1 MPKRARLWALLLL
14 AAPAFAPAAPTVVFG
29 LLAGAATEAAA
40 QAARSSGGYSRPS
53 APRARTP
60 SFGGGGGGWG
70 AAPRTPSVSGGYG
83 RPGSSFGGRGPSS
96 YGSAGDRAYSRQ
108 GSASAL
114 ERYRAQADAARRQR
128 EAPVQVPSPPP
139 PTAGATAGRERWGLP
154 PARPRYDYRPD
165 YGRGGYGT
173 DWYRDR
179 GWSPQGGVFG
189 GGLGGGL
196 GGLGGRSFGVWD
208 GLFLGY
214 LLNNLTRAGSVDF
227 FRNHQDD
234 PGLREWRE
242 QAERMARDNAELREK
257 LDRLDRELA
266 QRGDDGQQRPR
277 DPNYLPPDVPPEV
290 ALVPTAPRNDVR
302 TPTTASPA
310 PAAND
315 NDGGSGGGL
324 WLPLLLVGGAG
335 VAFLSWRRG
344 RQGGGGGVTGA
355 GEAGVKGPIGSAG
368 AMLRHKLSGER
379 YSPSLFRVGMTVAV
393 DPTPFILAGDAIKV
407 PAPVSAGGAGGGE
420 RVSIAEVGRVEG
432 GAVDYVRLHLPERRG
447 FFQIHMGADGQPDE
461 CRFFAPIDEVSPASE
476 AEWAAWL
483 DPNEGMIGWPE
494 FQTKDGKLYGR
505 AWSPG
510 EARVA
515 PRPLEETVEGVQGA
529 PRTVRSQAM
538 LYAAPTGAPE
548 PAPPVEYILVA
559 AVEAEGQAWIE
570 VNAGIDVNPATLS
583 LA

>member
-1 MPKRARLWALLLL
+1 MPKRRRSRLSALLLL
-14 AAPAFAPAAPTVVFG
+14 AAPALAVSPPVASVA
-29 LLAGAATEAAA
+29 LLAGATDAAA

-53 APRARTP
+53 APSARTP

-70 AAPRTPSVSGGYG
+70 AAPRTPSMGGGYS

-96 YGSAGDRAYSRQ
+96 YGYGSSGDRAYSRQ

-114 ERYRAQADAARRQR
+114 DRYRAQADAARRQR
-128 EAPVQVPSPPP
+128 ETPVIPAPQTQGGVFGQGGVGGGF
-139 PTAGATAGRERWGLP
+139 PTG
-154 PARPRYDYRPD
+154 RPRPDYRPD

-179 GWSPQGGVFG
+179 GWSPQGGGVFG

-234 PGLREWRE
+234 PGVREWRQ
-242 QAERMARDNAELREK
+242 QAERQAQDNAELRER

-266 QRGDDGQQRPR
+266 QRGDGQQPR

-290 ALVPTAPRNDVR
+290 ALAPPPAPANDAR
-302 TPTTASPA
+302 TPTVG
-310 PAAND
+310 AAQAD
-315 NDGGSGGGL
+315 GSGGSGGGM
-324 WLPLLLVGGAG
+324 WLPLLVVGGG
-335 VAFLSWRRG
+335 GLAFLSLRRR
-344 RQGGGGGVTGA
+344 RQGGGNGAAGTGG
-355 GEAGVKGPIGSAG
+355 AGVKGPLGSAG
-368 AMLRHKLSGER
+368 AMLRHKLGGER
-379 YSPSLFRVGMTVAV
+379 YSPSLYRVGMTLTV

-407 PAPVSAGGAGGGE
+407 PAPVSPGGAGGE
-420 RVSIAEVGRVEG
+420 RISVSEVGRVEG
-432 GAVDYVRLHLPERRG
+432 GAVDYVRLYLPERRG
-447 FFQIHMGADGQPDE
+447 FFQIHAGADGQPDE
-461 CRFFAPIDEVSPASE
+461 CRFFAPVDEVSPASE

-483 DPNEGMIGWPE
+483 DPAEGMIGWPE

-510 EARVA
+510 EGRVE
-515 PRPLEETVEGVQGA
+515 PRPLEETIEAVGGT
-529 PRTVRSQAM
+529 RTVRSQAM
-538 LYAAPTGAPE
+538 LYAAPTGAAE
-548 PAPPVEYILVA
+548 PAPPTEYILVS
-559 AVEAEGQAWIE
+559 AVEAEGQAWVE
-570 VNAGIDVNPATLS
+570 VSAGIDVNPATLS

>member
-1 MPKRARLWALLLL
+1 MTRHRAHLCALLLL
-14 AAPAFAPAAPTVVFG
+14 AAPVLAPVPPVAFAV
-29 LLAGAATEAAA
+29 LAGATEAAA

-60 SFGGGGGGWG
+60 SFGGGGGGGGWG
-70 AAPRTPSVSGGYG
+70 AAPRTPSLGGGGYA
-83 RPGSSFGGRGPSS
+83 RPGTSFGGRGPSS

-114 ERYRAQADAARRQR
+114 DRYRAQADAARRQR
-128 EAPVQVPSPPP
+128 EAPAPVPLPPA
-139 PTAGATAGRERWGLP
+139 AGGTTGRERWGLP

-165 YGRGGYGT
+165 YGRGYGT

-189 GGLGGGL
+189 GLGGGGL

-234 PGLREWRE
+234 PGLREWRAE
-242 QAERMARDNAELREK
+242 AERQARNNAELRER
-257 LDRLDRELA
+257 LDRLDRELV
-266 QRGDDGQQRPR
+266 QRGDGQQPR

-290 ALVPTAPRNDVR
+290 ALAPPAPSNDVR
-302 TPTTASPA
+302 TPTAGAA
-310 PAAND
+310 PANGS
-315 NDGGSGGGL
+315 GGGGGL
-324 WLPLLLVGGAG
+324 WLPLLVVGGAG

-344 RQGGGGGVTGA
+344 RAGGGGTA
-355 GEAGVKGPIGSAG
+355 GPRGAGVKGPLNSAG

-379 YSPSLFRVGMTVAV
+379 YAPSLFRVGMTVTV

-407 PAPVSAGGAGGGE
+407 PAPISTGAAGGE
-420 RVSIAEVGRVEG
+420 RVGVSEVGRVEG
-432 GAVDYVRLHLPERRG
+432 GAVDYVRLYLPERRG

-461 CRFFAPIDEVSPASE
+461 CRFFAPVDEVSPASE

-510 EARVA
+510 EGRVE
-515 PRPLEETVEGVQGA
+515 PRPLEETIESVQGA
-529 PRTVRSQAM
+529 RTVRSQAM
-538 LYAAPTGAPE
+538 LYAAPTGAAE

-570 VNAGIDVNPATLS
+570 INAGIDVNPATLS

>member
-1 MPKRARLWALLLL
+1 ML
-14 AAPAFAPAAPTVVFG
+14 AAPALASVPPVAAVAF
-29 LLAGAATEAAA
+29 LAGATEAAA

-60 SFGGGGGGWG
+60 SLGGGGGWG
-70 AAPRTPSVSGGYG
+70 AAPRTPSVGGGYA
-83 RPGSSFGGRGPSS
+83 RPGYSYGGRGPSS
-96 YGSAGDRAYSRQ
+96 YGYGSAGDQSYSRQ

-114 ERYRAQADAARRQR
+114 ERYRAQAEAARRQR
-128 EAPVQVPSPPP
+128 EAPALPAPQTQGGGVFGQGGGGWGG
-139 PTAGATAGRERWGLP
+139 PTG
-154 PARPRYDYRPD
+154 RPRYDYRPD
-165 YGRGGYGT
+165 YGRGYGT

-179 GWSPQGGVFG
+179 GWSPQGGGVF
-189 GGLGGGL
+189 GGGL

-234 PGLREWRE
+234 PGVREWRE
-242 QAERMARDNAELREK
+242 QAERQARDNAELRER

-266 QRGDDGQQRPR
+266 QRNQGQPTPR

-290 ALVPTAPRNDVR
+290 ALAPPRAAPGNDVR
-302 TPTTASPA
+302 TPSTGTAAA
-310 PAAND
+310 PAD
-315 NDGGSGGGL
+315 GSGGGSGGGGL
-324 WLPLLLVGGAG
+324 WLPVLLVGGAG
-335 VAFLSWRRG
+335 VAFFSLRRG
-344 RQGGGGGVTGA
+344 RQGGGNGA
-355 GEAGVKGPIGSAG
+355 AGSREAGVKGPLSSAG

-379 YSPSLFRVGMTVAV
+379 YAPSLFRVGMTLTV

-407 PAPVSAGGAGGGE
+407 PAPVSPGAAGGE
-420 RVSIAEVGRVEG
+420 RVSVSEVGRVEG
-432 GAVDYVRLHLPERRG
+432 GAVDYVRLYLPERRG
-447 FFQIHMGADGQPDE
+447 FFQIHQGADGQPDE

-476 AEWAAWL
+476 AEWGAWL

-510 EARVA
+510 EARVE
-515 PRPLEETVEGVQGA
+515 PRPLVETIEGVQGT
-529 PRTVRSQAM
+529 RTVRSQAM
-538 LYAAPTGAPE
+538 LYAAPTGAAE
-548 PAPPVEYILVA
+548 PALPTEYVLVA

-570 VNAGIDVNPATLS
+570 VSAGIDVNPATLS

>member
-1 MPKRARLWALLLL
+1 MPRRAHLRALLLF
-14 AAPAFAPAAPTVVFG
+14 AAPVLAPVPPAVVAF
-29 LLAGAATEAAA
+29 LAGTTEAAA

-60 SFGGGGGGWG
+60 SFGGGGGWS

-83 RPGSSFGGRGPSS
+83 RPGASYGRGPSS

-114 ERYRAQADAARRQR
+114 ERYRSQAEAARRQR
-128 EAPVQVPSPPP
+128 EAPAPVPSLP
-139 PTAGATAGRERWGLP
+139 PTAGTTGRERWGLP

-165 YGRGGYGT
+165 YGRGYGT
-173 DWYRDR
+173 GWYQDR

-189 GGLGGGL
+189 GGLGG
-196 GGLGGRSFGVWD
+196 LGGRSFGIWD

-214 LLNNLTRAGSVDF
+214 LLNNLTRPGSVDF

-234 PGLREWRE
+234 PGLREWRQE
-242 QAERMARDNAELREK
+242 AERQARDNAEMRER

-266 QRGDDGQQRPR
+266 QQRGGNGQQQPQR

-290 ALVPTAPRNDVR
+290 ALAPAPANDAR
-302 TPTTASPA
+302 TPTTAPAA
-310 PAAND
+310 PA
-315 NDGGSGGGL
+315 DGGSGGGL

-344 RQGGGGGVTGA
+344 RQQGGGGGAVTGA
-355 GEAGVKGPIGSAG
+355 GEGGGVKGPLGSAG

-379 YSPSLFRVGMTVAV
+379 YAPSLFRVGMTMTV

-407 PAPVSAGGAGGGE
+407 PAPVSAGAAGGE

-432 GAVDYVRLHLPERRG
+432 GTVDYVRLYLPERRG
-447 FFQIHMGADGQPDE
+447 FFQIHQSPDGQPDE
-461 CRFFAPIDEVSPASE
+461 CRFFAPVDEVSPASE

-494 FQTKDGKLYGR
+494 FQTRDGKLYGR
-505 AWSPG
+505 AWTPG
-510 EARVA
+510 EGRVP
-515 PRPLEETVEGVQGA
+515 PRPLEEAIEGVQGA
-529 PRTVRSQAM
+529 RTVRSQAM

-559 AVEAEGQAWIE
+559 AVEAEGQAWVEI
-570 VNAGIDVNPATLS
+570 NAGIDVNPTTLS